1 MKRLVILFLLLA
13 ALSATAYFLIR
24 NDKDNR
30 KGVVTADRGFTVESF
45 DDVKKIV
52 IKHTKLQP
60 LVFTREGKQWK
71 VNGKYAVDPAVFVNI
86 EKVLTGMKMLFIPS
100 KAATPTIM
108 ESIKKSGIQVDVYEN
123 ESQPSRIIF
132 IGSDTQKGD
141 GTYMILGGSVQPY
154 AMHLPGLGGGLR
166 SRFEQPIE
174 NFRDKFIFRELS
186 DEIEFVK
193 VEYPKQNSASFI
205 IENKGVSSTI
215 KPLIANGLQLSVP
228 ENKRAISA
236 YLSGFE
242 SLGAE
247 KLMND
252 YPLKDSVIF
261 KVPNCIIELKRKDGS
276 TRTHKFFA
284 YDDFES
290 GTGNA
295 RSPSEIKA
303 QNRLFVLVD
312 DRDFYTV
319 QNRVFG
325 DLFRGYQEF
334 FSAAGAVNIKK

>member
-1 MKRLVILFLLLA
+1 MKRLGILFLLLA
-13 ALSATAYFLIR
+13 VLSACAYFLIR
-24 NDKDNR
+24 NEKDNK
-30 KGVVTADRGFTVESF
+30 KGMVTADRGFTVEAIA
-45 DDVKKIV
+45 DVQKIV

-60 LVFTREGKQWK
+60 LVFKREGKQWK
-71 VNGKYAVDPAVFVNI
+71 VNDKYAVDAAVFVNV
-86 EKVLTGMKMLFIPS
+86 EKVLTGMRMLFVPS
-100 KAATPTIM
+100 KAATPTIV

-123 ESQPSRIIF
+123 NSQPSRIFF

-141 GTYMILGGSVQPY
+141 GTYMILGGSSQPY

-174 NFRDKFIFRELS
+174 NFRDKYIFK
-186 DEIEFVK
+186 DQANDIDYVK
-193 VEYPKQNSASFI
+193 VEYPKQNSSSFI
-205 IENKGVSSTI
+205 IENKGASSSV
-215 KPLIANGLQLSVP
+215 KPLINNGLKLSIP
-228 ENKRAISA
+228 ENKRLINT

-276 TRTHKFFA
+276 NRVYKFFA

-290 GTGNA
+290 GNGNS
-295 RSPSEIKA
+295 RSPAEIRA
-303 QNRLFVLVD
+303 QNRLFVSVD

-325 DLFRGYQEF
+325 DLFRGYQDF
-334 FSAAGAVNIKK
+334 FGTGSLVNIKN